1 MENNENQEVDNIE
14 SQNPEPLETK
24 PAVEITSKYLKS
36 TTRIS
41 GWLVFF
47 LFAIMLGGFIGL
59 IKAILAFDLSE
70 AGGSYLIAFSD
81 IFLTAMCFFLA
92 SYTLYAFS
100 NRLPNAVFLG
110 KNYVVAT
117 FVINILILIIY
128 RANDI
133 EFSSERE
140 IIDLVKSLIWA
151 VIWFCYLSF
160 SEQVAE
166 VIPPSFRKVYT
177 HNYVINVILI
187 VIPLLMLVGGS
198 AGIIV
203 SEMSKQSEV
212 ASLRQNLVLQEN
224 ERTDGLVVF
233 TVPQDFQC
241 TEEDIEEDGVTITV
255 FRLTSDSLS
264 AKITMFSSFDSDFTS
279 ETFDE
284 YCEAYKD
291 EDMDDCS
298 PTVFIDTIS
307 TINSYRFYYR
317 VIKYKMFSS
326 LLVFWRFGL
335 LYDKK
340 TDKICIFFSVNGDN
354 HYDYMEE
361 FAKGIRFL

>member
-117 FVINILILIIY
+117 FVINILH
-128 RANDI
+128 
-133 EFSSERE
+133 
-140 IIDLVKSLIWA
+140 V
-151 VIWFCYLSF
+151 C
-160 SEQVAE
+160 
-166 VIPPSFRKVYT
+166 
-177 HNYVINVILI
+177 
-187 VIPLLMLVGGS
+187 G
-198 AGIIV
+198 
-203 SEMSKQSEV
+203 
-212 ASLRQNLVLQEN
+212 
-224 ERTDGLVVF
+224 
-233 TVPQDFQC
+233 
-241 TEEDIEEDGVTITV
+241 
-255 FRLTSDSLS
+255 
-264 AKITMFSSFDSDFTS
+264 
-279 ETFDE
+279 
-284 YCEAYKD
+284 
-291 EDMDDCS
+291 
-298 PTVFIDTIS
+298 
-307 TINSYRFYYR
+307 INS
-317 VIKYKMFSS
+317 
-326 LLVFWRFGL
+326 GL
-335 LYDKK
+335 HR
-340 TDKICIFFSVNGDN
+340 IFFSV
-354 HYDYMEE
+354 
-361 FAKGIRFL
+361 FLKFTNMIVYFWLSHCAYRVMFLSPSVNPAAYCAST